1 MHFSHYRYRGIG
13 VYMQRN
19 AKSPTKTDSDAGKN
33 AGMNSGVK
41 KSKIIKSKDRVR
53 ERAEV
58 FTQPREV
65 NNILAL
71 TDATSNPYWRF
82 LEPAC
87 GNGNFLE
94 AILRQRLERL
104 GQDRIEWH
112 AKNREFSVLKT
123 LSTIY
128 GVDIAEDNIEECK
141 KRLRSVVFEYL
152 KKKSSEGFLLAMD
165 EIMRTNLIVGDMLNG
180 KDKVYFVEYTTPMK
194 NFFIRK
200 VFALTDMEA
209 GVEKVIKTFQM
220 AKYDSLVPIDFSF
233 LNKDTEAPPKISE
246 VGKQTNLFGELI

>member
-1 MHFSHYRYRGIG
+1 
-13 VYMQRN
+13 MQN
-19 AKSPTKTDSDAGKN
+19 KAKSPTTTNPIAGKN
-33 AGMNSGVK
+33 TANVSGDK
-41 KSKIIKSKDRVR
+41 KSKIIKSKARVR

-71 TDATSNPYWRF
+71 TQATSNPYWRF

-104 GQDRIEWH
+104 RQDRVEWH
-112 AKNREFSVLKT
+112 AKNREFSVLKV

-141 KRLRSVVFEYL
+141 KRLQTIVFEYL
-152 KKKSSEGFLLAMD
+152 KKKSGGGFILAMN
-165 EIMRTNLIVGDMLNG
+165 EIMRTNLIVGDMLGG
-180 KDKVYFVEYTTPMK
+180 KDQVYFVEYTTPMK

-200 VFALTDMEA
+200 VFALTNMEA
-209 GVEKVIKTFQM
+209 GIEKAIEAFPMT
-220 AKYDSLVPIDFSF
+220 KYDSLTPIDFSF
-233 LNKDTEAPPKISE
+233 LNKDTEAPPGVPE
-246 VGKQTNLFGELI
+246 AGKQTNLFGELI

>member
-1 MHFSHYRYRGIG
+1 
-13 VYMQRN
+13 MQSK
-19 AKSPTKTDSDAGKN
+19 AKSPTKV
-33 AGMNSGVK
+33 NS
-41 KSKIIKSKDRVR
+41 IIKSRTRVR

-71 TDATSNPYWRF
+71 TGATSNPYWRF

-104 GQDRIEWH
+104 KQDRIEWH
-112 AKNREFSVLKT
+112 TKNREFSVRKV

-141 KRLRSVVFEYL
+141 KRLQGVVFEYF
-152 KKKSSEGFLLAMD
+152 KKKSGKGFLLAMD

-200 VFALTDMEA
+200 IYALTDMEA
-209 GVEKVIKTFQM
+209 GIEKAIKTFPM
-220 AKYDSLVPIDFSF
+220 AKYDSLAPIDFSF
-233 LNKDTEAPPKISE
+233 LNKDTEAPPGTLD

>member
-1 MHFSHYRYRGIG
+1 
-13 VYMQRN
+13 MQKS
-19 AKSPTKTDSDAGKN
+19 AKSPTKLDSAAGKS
-33 AGMNSGVK
+33 AGIHSGVK

-71 TDATSNPYWRF
+71 TQATSNPYWRF

-104 GQDRIEWH
+104 KQDRIEWH
-112 AKNREFSVLKT
+112 VKNREFSVLKV

-141 KRLRSVVFEYL
+141 KRLQGVVFEYF
-152 KKKSSEGFLLAMD
+152 KKKSSKGFLLAMN

-180 KDKVYFVEYTTPMK
+180 KDKIYFVEYTTPMK

-200 VFALTDMEA
+200 VFALADMEA
-209 GVEKVIKTFQM
+209 GTEKAIETYPMV
-220 AKYDSLVPIDFSF
+220 KYDSLTPIDSSF
-233 LNKDTEAPPKISE
+233 LNKDTEAPPGIPE

>member
-1 MHFSHYRYRGIG
+1 
-13 VYMQRN
+13 MQKAR
-19 AKSPTKTDSDAGKN
+19 KSPTKLDSVAGKST
-33 AGMNSGVK
+33 GISSDVK

-71 TDATSNPYWRF
+71 TQATSNPYWRF

-104 GQDRIEWH
+104 KQDRIEWH
-112 AKNREFSVLKT
+112 AKNREFSVLKV

-128 GVDIAEDNIEECK
+128 GVDIAEDNIDECK
-141 KRLRSVVFEYL
+141 KRLQGVVFEYF
-152 KKKSSEGFLLAMD
+152 KKKSSKGFLLAMD

-200 VFALTDMEA
+200 VFALADMEA
-209 GVEKVIKTFQM
+209 GIEKAIKIFPM
-220 AKYDSLVPIDFSF
+220 AKYDNLEPIDFSF
-233 LNKDTEAPPKISE
+233 LNKDTEAPPGVPE
-246 VGKQTNLFGELI
+246 VGKQANLFGELI